1 MELGPVDLEEVLVP
15 VEGESL
21 LGGFDVK
28 FVLELVNKIDEG
40 QLEFRDALDALPP
53 NVEGTE
59 SLEIGADV

>member
-1 MELGPVDLEEVLVP
+1 M
-15 VEGESL
+15 

-28 FVLELVNKIDEG
+28 FVLELVDKIDEG

-59 SLEIGADV
+59 SLEIDV